1 MTMITAV
8 LAAATLQAPILE
20 KVDVAVAADIV
31 WVDGADIPLEGRA
44 FFNER
49 RPYARLPEESF
60 SRPDLAKLRPS
71 IPCPAGMCFRFSTD
85 SDVLRVRW
93 ALGSKPPYGICNA
106 TAILTAGIDVYR
118 RGEDGE
124 WRFWNSGFPHQQT
137 NELSTTWTPNSPCMI
152 YLPISR
158 EVVSFQ
164 VGVRR
169 GAKIKPLGPRA
180 SGVEAPVVFYGASMV
195 QGFSSS
201 RPGMAWTAILS
212 RKLDVPIVN
221 QGYQGHGSFEPSM
234 CEYLSAV
241 DASAYCFFTCGGQM
255 SADEMR
261 ERARPFLE
269 KLHRARPDV
278 PILMGE
284 YYYVVGPSR
293 LDVGNMKRRFVRE
306 LVDELKAEDPVF
318 WSNLHIVER
327 DKLFCEDDDGTIDLV
342 HFNDRG
348 AYRCAEAFAEVLAGA
363 LNARPTG
370 REWEDQTRLHH
381 GKEPPAAAFAS
392 FATVEEAKAIRPEM
406 CSRRVCLDSETE
418 WRFAYS
424 ERPEDRP
431 AGFEKPDYDV
441 SGWDV
446 VKVPCSWQAMGIN
459 KKGKPYGHPYYT
471 NANWPF
477 VAKFP
482 ANSNSWPRVRGLAK
496 GPGFTMKDD
505 ENPVGCYRRDFE
517 VPADWSGDEVYLEF
531 GAVDSFFYLWVN
543 GRYVGFSKSSRD
555 PARFNVTKFV
565 GAGRNTVALEVYRFS
580 DASYLEAQDMLLM
593 SGIARSV
600 WLFHTPRT
608 HIRDVYFTTAP
619 VRKGDYGGDWR
630 LDVKT
635 DVVGATA
642 DVKAHVFDADGSE
655 VPNEGLV
662 FRSPKLWSAECPNL
676 YTLVL
681 ELVQGGRTLEAV
693 GFQLGFR
700 EVEIRDAAKQCDRTF
715 LLNGKPIKMRGA
727 NRHETSPM
735 YGHYTPDELIEL
747 DVKQLKQ
754 ANCNHVRNSHYPQP
768 DYFYYLCNKYG
779 IYVMDEA
786 NLESHGFFYGK
797 ESISHVKS
805 WEPAHVDRVMNMVE
819 RNKCHPSIVIWSLG
833 NEAGPGSN
841 FVACVK
847 AVKARDV
854 SRPVQ
859 YERNNWITDMG
870 SRQYPSVQWMWDAAN
885 AREGLFHEPRTMP
898 LRYPFHIN
906 EYAHNMGNAMGNLKD
921 YQDAI
926 ESTTRIMGSA
936 IWDWVD
942 QGIYKNVKCKME
954 NGEWEERRILAY
966 GGDWGDVPNCGAF
979 MMNGCVL
986 SDRTPEPGYWEIKHV
1001 FQPIVAEKGADG
1013 KSIEVRNRHY
1023 FRDLSAYDC
1032 VVTHFVDGE
1041 KVASREIE
1049 VAAAPRGTARIDA
1062 FDGAAGSYR
1071 VEFRQKEVEGFWPKG
1086 WVIAD
1091 DQIDFTLPSPASA
1104 PASGNLEFAFSPE
1117 TGELVSLK
1125 SGRLFK
1131 TELLKSPLTLD
1142 IYRAPSQNEPSMK
1155 KAWDAAGANAP
1166 EKRLVSFCDD
1176 ADGDV
1181 RRVKS
1186 VVDYAISGTV
1196 YRVESDWTIRNGA
1209 AEVKAKIT
1217 ASGKRFEPAHLG
1229 FRTVFD
1235 SPCMEVDW
1243 LGCGPWENYA
1253 DRKSGAFLG
1262 SWSLCSKDFFFPY
1275 DVPQDCGNREGTYR
1289 VKLSAGFDDVTFE
1302 AKSGPFAFE
1311 VNPYAPDVLTKY
1323 RHPAELP
1330 ESESTFFGIWARS
1343 RGLGGNS
1350 CGPLPL
1356 ERDRIT
1362 DESLS
1367 LEFVIR

>member
-1 MTMITAV
+1 MMRV
-8 LAAATLQAPILE
+8 VPCLAALLL
-20 KVDVAVAADIV
+20 AAFE
-31 WVDGADIPLEGRA
+31 A
-44 FFNER
+44 
-49 RPYARLPEESF
+49 
-60 SRPDLAKLRPS
+60 
-71 IPCPAGMCFRFSTD
+71 
-85 SDVLRVRW
+85 SDV
-93 ALGSKPPYGICNA
+93 
-106 TAILTAGIDVYR
+106 
-118 RGEDGE
+118 
-124 WRFWNSGFPHQQT
+124 
-137 NELSTTWTPNSPCMI
+137 
-152 YLPISR
+152 
-158 EVVSFQ
+158 
-164 VGVRR
+164 
-169 GAKIKPLGPRA
+169 
-180 SGVEAPVVFYGASMV
+180 
-195 QGFSSS
+195 
-201 RPGMAWTAILS
+201 
-212 RKLDVPIVN
+212 
-221 QGYQGHGSFEPSM
+221 
-234 CEYLSAV
+234 SA
-241 DASAYCFFTCGGQM
+241 A
-255 SADEMR
+255 
-261 ERARPFLE
+261 
-269 KLHRARPDV
+269 
-278 PILMGE
+278 
-284 YYYVVGPSR
+284 
-293 LDVGNMKRRFVRE
+293 
-306 LVDELKAEDPVF
+306 
-318 WSNLHIVER
+318 
-327 DKLFCEDDDGTIDLV
+327 
-342 HFNDRG
+342 
-348 AYRCAEAFAEVLAGA
+348 
-363 LNARPTG
+363 
-370 REWEDQTRLHH
+370 EWEDHTKLHA

-406 CSRRVCLDSETE
+406 CPRRVCLDSETE

-555 PARFNVTKFV
+555 PARFNVTKYV
-565 GAGRNTVALEVYRFS
+565 NTGRNTVALEVYRFC

-630 LDVKT
+630 LDLET
-635 DVVGATA
+635 DVVGGAA
-642 DVKAHVFDADGSE
+642 EVKAHVFDADGAE
-655 VPNEGLV
+655 VPNDGLV
-662 FRSPKLWSAECPNL
+662 FRSPRLWSAECPNL

-681 ELVQGGRTLEAV
+681 ELVRGGKTLEAV

-797 ESISHVKS
+797 ESLSHVKS

-819 RNKCHPSIVIWSLG
+819 RNKCHPSVVIWSLG

-870 SRQYPSVQWMWDAAN
+870 SRQYPSVQWLWDAAN
-885 AREGLFHEPRTMP
+885 AKEDLFHEPRTMP
-898 LRYPFHIN
+898 LRYPFHLN

-942 QGIYKNVKCKME
+942 QGIYKNVKCKIE

-1023 FRDLSAYDC
+1023 FRDLFAYDC

-1041 KVASREIE
+1041 KVGIREIE
-1049 VAAAPRGTARIDA
+1049 VAAEPRGTARIEA
-1062 FDGAAGSYR
+1062 FGGAVGSYR
-1071 VEFRQKEVEGFWPKG
+1071 VEFRQKEAEGFWPKG

-1091 DQIDFTLPSPASA
+1091 DQIDFTTPRLAEGA
-1104 PASGNLEFAFSPE
+1104 ACGNLEFGFSPE

-1166 EKRLVSFCDD
+1166 EKRLVSFSDG

-1217 ASGKRFEPAHLG
+1217 ASGKPFEPAHLG
-1229 FRTVFD
+1229 FCTVFD
-1235 SPCMEVDW
+1235 KPCMKVDW

-1262 SWSLCSKDFFFPY
+1262 SWSLCSRDFFFPY
-1275 DVPQDCGNREGTYR
+1275 DIPQDCGNREGTYR
-1289 VKLSAGFDDVTFE
+1289 VKLSAGFDAVTFE

-1330 ESESTFFGIWARS
+1330 ESDSTFFGIWARS

-1356 ERDRIT
+1356 ERDRIKV
-1362 DESLS
+1362 ESA
-1367 LEFVIR
+1367 EFDFVIR

>member
-20 KVDVAVAADIV
+20 KVDAAAVEDIV
-31 WVDGADIPLEGRA
+31 WVDGVDLPLEGRA

-60 SRPDLAKLRPS
+60 AKPDLAKLRPS
-71 IPCPAGMCFRFSTD
+71 IPCPAGMCFRFTTD

-118 RGEDGE
+118 RGDDGA
-124 WRFWNSGFPHQQT
+124 WRFWNSGFPRQQT
-137 NELSTTWTPNSPCMI
+137 NELATAWTPNSPCMI

-158 EVVSFQ
+158 EVSSFQ

-169 GAKIKPLGPRA
+169 GAKIKPLGPRS

-201 RPGMAWTAILS
+201 RPGMAWPAILS

-221 QGYQGHGSFEPSM
+221 QGYQGHGRFEPSM
-234 CEYLSAV
+234 CEYLAAI

-261 ERARPFLE
+261 EKARPFLE
-269 KLHRARPDV
+269 KLHRARPGV

-293 LDVGNMKRRFVRE
+293 LDVGNKKRRFVRE

-318 WSNLHIVER
+318 WRNLHIVER
-327 DKLFCEDDDGTIDLV
+327 EKLFCEDDDGTIDLV

-348 AYRCAEAFAEVLAGA
+348 ASRCAEAFAEVLDGA
-363 LNARPTG
+363 LNGRPTG
-370 REWEDQTRLHH
+370 REWEDQTRLHQ
-381 GKEPPAAAFAS
+381 GKEVPTASFAS

-406 CSRRVCLDSETE
+406 CSCRVCLDSETE
-418 WRFAYS
+418 WRFAFS

-431 AGFEKPDYDV
+431 VGFEKSDYDV

-459 KKGKPYGHPYYT
+459 KKGKPYGYPYYT

-517 VPADWSGDEVYLEF
+517 IPADWSGDEVYLEF

-555 PARFNVTKFV
+555 PARFNVTKYV
-565 GAGRNTVALEVYRFS
+565 NVGRNTVALEVYRFC

-593 SGIARSV
+593 SGITRSV

-608 HIRDVYFTTAP
+608 HIRDVYFTTTP

-630 LDVKT
+630 LDLKT
-635 DVVGATA
+635 DVVGGAA
-642 DVKAHVFDADGSE
+642 EVKAHVFDADGEE
-655 VPNEGLV
+655 VPNAGLV
-662 FRSPKLWSAECPNL
+662 FRSPRLWSAECPNL

-681 ELVQGGRTLEAV
+681 ELVQGGKTLEAV

-797 ESISHVKS
+797 ESLSHVKS

-870 SRQYPSVQWMWDAAN
+870 SRQYPSVQWLWDAAN
-885 AREGLFHEPRTMP
+885 AKEGLFHEPRTMP

-942 QGIYKNVKCKME
+942 QGIYKNVKCKNE
-954 NGEWEERRILAY
+954 NGESEERRILAY
-966 GGDWGDVPNCGAF
+966 GGDWGDVPNCGSF

-1001 FQPIVAEKGADG
+1001 FQPIVSSLGADG
-1013 KSIEVRNRHY
+1013 RSFKVENRHY
-1023 FRDLSAYDC
+1023 FRDLSAYEC
-1032 VVTHFVDGE
+1032 RLTRFENGVETE
-1041 KVASREIE
+1041 SRTIE
-1049 VAAAPRGTARIDA
+1049 LNLPPRGSANVPIPEPTGSWRI
-1062 FDGAAGSYR
+1062 
-1071 VEFRQKEVEGFWPKG
+1071 EFLQRRDEGFWPKG
-1086 WVIAD
+1086 WVIAS
-1091 DQIDFTLPSPASA
+1091 DQIDFTEPLVGDDEM
-1104 PASGNLEFAFSPE
+1104 SGNLEFGFDES

-1125 SGRLFK
+1125 SGWFFK

-1142 IYRAPSQNEPSMK
+1142 IYRAPSQNEPNQK
-1155 KAWDAAGANAP
+1155 KLWAAAGAAAP
-1166 EKRLVSFCDD
+1166 MKKLVSFSDNTSE
-1176 ADGDV
+1176 GV
-1181 RRVKS
+1181 RKVLS
-1186 VVDYAISGTV
+1186 VTDYAISGTT
-1196 YRVESDWTIRNGA
+1196 YRVETEWTIKDGA
-1209 AEVKAKIT
+1209 ARVKAT
-1217 ASGKRFEPAHLG
+1217 FTQRGKKFEPARIG
-1229 FRTVFD
+1229 FSTVFAVRAMD
-1235 SPCMEVDW
+1235 VEW
-1243 LGCGPWENYA
+1243 LGRGPFENYS
-1253 DRKSGAFLG
+1253 DRMSGAFLG
-1262 SWSLCSKDFFFPY
+1262 LWSRPSRDFFFPY
-1275 DVPQDCGNREGTYR
+1275 DVPQDCGNIEGAYR
-1289 VKLSAGFDDVTFE
+1289 VRFATTWDSVTFA
-1302 AKSGPFAFE
+1302 AKAKPFAFE
-1311 VNPYAPDVLTKY
+1311 VNPYAPDTLGRYK
-1323 RHPAELP
+1323 HPAELP
-1330 ESESTFFGIWARS
+1330 ANDSTFFGLFAKS

-1356 ERDRIT
+1356 KRDVVNEGPYT
-1362 DESLS
+1362 
-1367 LEFVIR
+1367 LEFTVR